1 MLDTGE
7 DSVSNALRHARA
19 NLQKRLSPPGD
30 PHLPRIRGPNEPS
43 SNIWLL
49 RTRLGTLLPWW
60 RCLPKMSSFTAPL
73 ADMQFVGP
81 GAAGRLFEAI
91 FAQARSYRLIDT
103 RANEQPALASMC
115 VTRRPECFT
124 PKGWWSSPWPVI
136 GSGR

>member
-49 RTRLGTLLPWW
+49 RTRPETLLPWW
-60 RCLPKMSSFTAPL
+60 RCLPKM
-73 ADMQFVGP
+73 
-81 GAAGRLFEAI
+81 
-91 FAQARSYRLIDT
+91 
-103 RANEQPALASMC
+103 
-115 VTRRPECFT
+115 
-124 PKGWWSSPWPVI
+124 W
-136 GSGR
+136 